1 MRERSGWIIIYSD
14 SLTVRRNSA
23 CAFAPSLQDLE
34 MPPWSPVTFFNLISP
49 DLFPYLAG
57 ATFFATCFTSL
68 PIAFAYGHVS
78 GFPYISDIGTFP
90 PEANIFGLML
100 SICAILTGI
109 TIWNVY
115 ATIRMPTATNG
126 YACLVG
132 LLAAF
137 GVQVVANFQETV
149 IFKVHITGAMMAFG
163 LATVYLW
170 LTLFTSLHLRKFR
183 AGCSVIATISLFL
196 TSTSGIISFYYF
208 KGTKMTHWR
217 PEDGGYSWHVVSV
230 FSEWILA
237 LTVNAFIVTLAKDIG
252 KDDEQI
258 SLLNG
263 RNDRE
268 TGQTDIQPDVL
279 RERSVR

>member
-78 GFPYISDIGTFP
+78 DIVIITTGRKYSSLTAKCHHVTEGVSVHQRHRDISSRSKHFW
-90 PEANIFGLML
+90 
-100 SICAILTGI
+100 S
-109 TIWNVY
+109 Y
-115 ATIRMPTATNG
+115 AQHLCHPHWHYNMERLCN
-126 YACLVG
+126 
-132 LLAAF
+132 
-137 GVQVVANFQETV
+137 
-149 IFKVHITGAMMAFG
+149 GAMMAFG

>member
-78 GFPYISDIGTFP
+78 DIVIITTGRKYSSLTAKCHHVTEGVSVHQRHRDISSRSKHFW
-90 PEANIFGLML
+90 
-100 SICAILTGI
+100 S
-109 TIWNVY
+109 Y
-115 ATIRMPTATNG
+115 AQHLCHPHWHYNMERLCN
-126 YACLVG
+126 
-132 LLAAF
+132 AAF

-208 KGTKMTHWR
+208 N
-217 PEDGGYSWHVVSV
+217 
-230 FSEWILA
+230 EWILA